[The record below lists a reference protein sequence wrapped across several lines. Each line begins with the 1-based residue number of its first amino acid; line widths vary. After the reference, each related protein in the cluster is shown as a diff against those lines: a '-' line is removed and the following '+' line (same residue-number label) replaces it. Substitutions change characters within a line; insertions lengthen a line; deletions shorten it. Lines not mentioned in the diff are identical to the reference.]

1 MTLYVPLDI
10 IKIVASY
17 LVLPKYKFLDWIDG
31 EMIEWTF
38 LSANPHPHAITL
50 LKQNYDK
57 IDWFS
62 ISKNHNAG
70 EIILNHLNNNINSI
84 NDINWYQ
91 LCENTSDRAMDII
104 EKDPINKIYMHLA
117 KNSNNRAVCMVK
129 EHLKDLEIIHK
140 ENDELGYDGYLNESQ
155 YDDIYERLN
164 TNPNDNA
171 IDMLIK
177 NPDYIYYDGLSCNS
191 NDKAIKLLL
200 NNVEH
205 IDWNL
210 LSKNSNDGAIDMLIA
225 NPDKINWDLLSE
237 NSNDRAIDLLIANP
251 DRINWNNISDNTN
264 IRVMELLRKHIDSIP
279 KVENNIYW
287 LWPCLFVNPNI
298 FEIDVLSYNNAF
310 NDMVCKI
317 DIV

>member
-50 LKQNYDK
+50 LKQNYNM
-57 IDWFS
+57 IDWYS

-70 EIILNHLNNNINSI
+70 EIILNHLNNNGPD
-84 NDINWYQ
+84 DINWYQ
-91 LCENTSDRAMDII
+91 LCENTSDIAMDII
-104 EKDPINKIYMHLA
+104 ERTPERKIWMYLA
-117 KNSNNRAVCMVK
+117 KNPNNKAICMVK
-129 EHLKDLEIIHK
+129 KCLTDFETMQK
-140 ENDELGYDGYLNESQ
+140 ENEELGYDGYLDEIH
-155 YDDIYERLN
+155 YDEVYVILN

-171 IDMLIK
+171 LDMLIK
-177 NPDYIYYDGLSCNS
+177 RPEFIYYDTLSCNS

-210 LSKNSNDGAIDMLIA
+210 LSKNSNDGAIDILIA

-298 FEIDVLSYNNAF
+298 FEIDVLSYNNVF